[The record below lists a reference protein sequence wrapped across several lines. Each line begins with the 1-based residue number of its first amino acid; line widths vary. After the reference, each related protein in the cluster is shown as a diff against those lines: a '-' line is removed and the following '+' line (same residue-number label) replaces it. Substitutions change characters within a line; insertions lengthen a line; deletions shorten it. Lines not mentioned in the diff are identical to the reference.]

1 MMTLEQNSSILDQA
15 TDSGIMEGLQE
26 LIDLEIELKPT
37 TMMDLGAEFS
47 KESQLHFQKQYVE
60 YSLKVKVLLQKLLRK
75 LENNYEYQRY
85 LEDEIKLL
93 ETGGPSS
100 IVVESGCT
108 PPSMINRP
116 SQEFS
121 SIINGA
127 VDFISTKALDVCP
140 ISLNEELT
148 SESEL
153 NEGRLYRSSPS
164 QTEKTDDDNV
174 SIKDSYAEHTAP
186 VNPKVISFV
195 SRNVFLISSYTTS
208 IFIEKDVEVVREL
221 DQLRKENA
229 ALKTENARMKLVRKA
244 ELDLI
249 IQATTALSSR
259 IELLNTHFRV

>member
-1 MMTLEQNSSILDQA
+1 MMTVEQNSSILDQA

-37 TMMDLGAEFS
+37 TMMDLDGEFS
-47 KESQLHFQKQYVE
+47 KESQFNFQKQYVE

-93 ETGGPSS
+93 ETGGVPSS

-121 SIINGA
+121 AIINGA
-127 VDFISTKALDVCP
+127 VDFISTKAIDVCP
-140 ISLNEELT
+140 VSLNEELT
-148 SESEL
+148 SESVL
-153 NEGRLYRSSPS
+153 NDARLYRSSPS

-174 SIKDSYAEHTAP
+174 SIKDSYAENTAP
-186 VNPKVISFV
+186 VNPKVFSFV
-195 SRNVFLISSYTTS
+195 SRSAFLISSNTS
-208 IFIEKDVEVVREL
+208 IFI
-221 DQLRKENA
+221 
-229 ALKTENARMKLVRKA
+229 
-244 ELDLI
+244 
-249 IQATTALSSR
+249 
-259 IELLNTHFRV
+259 

>member
-1 MMTLEQNSSILDQA
+1 MTLEQNSSILDQA

-140 ISLNEELT
+140 VSLNEELT

-153 NEGRLYRSSPS
+153 NEARLYRSSPS

-186 VNPKVISFV
+186 VNP
-195 SRNVFLISSYTTS
+195 
-208 IFIEKDVEVVREL
+208 KDVEVVREL

-249 IQATTALSSR
+249 IQATTALSIR